1 MNISSVLNGTT
12 STANIPWPLFSI
24 DEEKGSNT
32 DHCSESTKQ
41 TSSELVEEETTGVE
55 EYLNLRSFIANFT
68 LVIGYTL
75 GLWFQIYEF
84 TGRDREP
91 LAIAVYF
98 AAFLLLIMSG
108 LLELS
113 LDTFSVRSIG
123 HGRYHAD
130 SPLWNSL
137 ISSYF
142 ILAGILDIAAFFYWL
157 WREPFIER
165 VILLVSSCILFVMA
179 ILTLYFQIIAVKKES
194 WTGTTVSDKIDLA
207 ANGLV
212 LVVTVLGVLLRH
224 KELSSNDFGE
234 VTIDRLELATVPIWL
249 FSSMMYAYADVLRLQ
264 TMTEDGKAWRM

>member
-113 LDTFSVRSIG
+113 LDTFSVRYIG

-165 VILLVSSCILFVMA
+165 LILLVSSCILFVMA

-249 FSSMMYAYADVLRLQ
+249 FSSVMYAYADVLRLQ